1 MALFCEDCG
10 EEPQQPGKAICKWC
24 ADYSEQKAAE
34 ARAYQRYELSL
45 LDRDLDGGGRED
57 TQHRDAL
64 PEVPARFSAP
74 ASRGRCRRRD
84 AGAAT
89 PRRWV

>member
-1 MALFCEDCG
+1 MALLCEDCG

-64 PEVPARFSAP
+64 SEVPARLSAP
-74 ASRGRCRRRD
+74 AGRGRRRRHD
-84 AGAAT
+84 AAT
-89 PRRWV
+89 PRPWV